1 MIGIRGTIAAGRRQ
15 TVASELERGNVED
28 KRIDSFDD
36 LFEPFDLDD
45 SPPPQDEEVAPPVV
59 QQVPTIACPSCGTHN
74 PNYNRHC
81 ESCGARLTKGP
92 LPVAPAPMVRAT
104 PGSRA
109 LGVLAAVVL
118 LVALVAFVFNI
129 INRDDGGSAAV
140 PETTVSSSTPV
151 TAVPTITRLQPTE
164 VVGSS
169 ELANFEAANLIDA
182 DPETYWNDQSLRGSG
197 AELTFRFARPVQ
209 ITEIEVQNLTSLEK
223 FTRNYR
229 VQGYQIILDDLPT
242 PVSGVLDDVQ
252 NPAPIRIASLQTLE
266 LTFKVTS
273 VYPATAFEGQ
283 VPFNELAIQ
292 EFRFFGQ
299 EK

>member
-1 MIGIRGTIAAGRRQ
+1 M
-15 TVASELERGNVED
+15 ED

-36 LFEPFDLDD
+36 LFEPFELDEG
-45 SPPPQDEEVAPPVV
+45 PPPEDVETPPVV
-59 QQVPTIACPSCGTHN
+59 AQQVPTVACPSCGTHN

-118 LVALVAFVFNI
+118 LVALVAFIFNI
-129 INRDDGGSAAV
+129 INRDDSGDTAS
-140 PETTVSSSTPV
+140 PTETTEV
-151 TAVPTITRLQPTE
+151 TTTAAAVPTITELVPVE
-164 VVGSS
+164 VIASS
-169 ELANFEAANLIDA
+169 ELSNFEADSLIDD
-182 DPETYWNDQSLRGSG
+182 DPATYWNDQSLRGSG
-197 AELTFRFARPVQ
+197 AELTFRFSRPVQ
-209 ITEIEVQNLTSLEK
+209 IVEIEIQNLTNIEK
-223 FTRNYR
+223 YTRNYR
-229 VQGYQIILDDLPT
+229 VQGFQIISNDLPT

-252 NPAPIRIASLQTLE
+252 NPAPIRIASLQTVE

-273 VYPATAFEGQ
+273 VYPATAYEGQ